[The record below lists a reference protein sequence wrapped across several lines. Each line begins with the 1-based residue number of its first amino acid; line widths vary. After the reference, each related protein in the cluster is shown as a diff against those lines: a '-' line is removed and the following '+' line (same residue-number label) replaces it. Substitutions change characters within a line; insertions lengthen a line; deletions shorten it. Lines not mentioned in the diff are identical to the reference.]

1 LPLAAEEV
9 MRVVAAAVAK
19 AGELDKWVESRLK
32 EDWEGRNVE
41 VR

>member
-1 LPLAAEEV
+1 V
-9 MRVVAAAVAK
+9 TK
-19 AGELDKWVESRLK
+19 AGELDKWLENRLK